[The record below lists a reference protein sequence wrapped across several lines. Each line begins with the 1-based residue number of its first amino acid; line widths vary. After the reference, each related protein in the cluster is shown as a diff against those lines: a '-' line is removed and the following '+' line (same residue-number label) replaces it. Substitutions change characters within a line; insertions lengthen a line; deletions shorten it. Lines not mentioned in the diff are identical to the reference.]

1 MNLGFVHSRGTI
13 LSMKFSKSAKIAV
26 LHGGLSRE
34 REVSLRTGAA
44 ITKALK
50 EAGYTDVQA
59 IDVGHDIAVVLTQ
72 NKPDVAFN
80 ALHGKFGEDGAIQG
94 ILEYLSIPYTGSGVL
109 GSAIS
114 MDKSTTKKLF
124 DYFKL
129 PTLPWTTS
137 FEGQNFDEFKNRL
150 LKTLTFPMIAKP
162 ANEGSTIGIEIVHHE
177 KDLEKTF
184 HETLKFDSTVVWES
198 FRKGRELT
206 VGVLKGHALPIVEI
220 RPKSGFYD
228 YDAKYTKGATEY
240 ICPAEISPG
249 LTKKIQDLALKAF
262 AATRCSSFG
271 RVDYIF
277 EGDQPWLLEVNTVPG
292 MTETSLF
299 PKAAKVEGMEF
310 PEFCE
315 IILQDASLKKF

>member
-1 MNLGFVHSRGTI
+1 MN
-13 LSMKFSKSAKIAV
+13 FSKLAKIAV

-44 ITKALK
+44 IVNALK
-50 EAGYTDVQA
+50 ESGYTNVKA
-59 IDVGHDIAVVLTQ
+59 IDVGQDIAVILTQ
-72 NKPDVAFN
+72 NKPDVVFN

-124 DYFKL
+124 EYFKL

-137 FEGQNFDEFKNRL
+137 FAGQSYSEFRDRL
-150 LKTLTFPMIAKP
+150 LKTLMFPVIGKP
-162 ANEGSTIGIEIVHHE
+162 ANEGSTIGIEIVYEE
-177 KDLEKTF
+177 KELEKAF

-206 VGVLKGHALPIVEI
+206 VGVLKGQALPIVEI

-228 YDAKYTKGATEY
+228 YESKYTKGATEY
-240 ICPAEISPG
+240 ICPAEIPSG
-249 LTKKIQDLALKAF
+249 VTKKIQDLSLKAF
-262 AATRCSSFG
+262 AATRSSSFG
-271 RVDYIF
+271 RVDFIL

-299 PKAAKVEGMEF
+299 PKAAKVKGMEF

-315 IILQDASLKKF
+315 IILQDASLKKS

>member
-1 MNLGFVHSRGTI
+1 
-13 LSMKFSKSAKIAV
+13 MKFAKNVSIAV

-34 REVSLRTGAA
+34 RDVSLRTGAA
-44 ITKALK
+44 ITKALG
-50 EAGYTDVQA
+50 EAGYINVKA
-59 IDVGHDIAVVLTQ
+59 VDVGQDIAVVLTK
-72 NKPDVAFN
+72 NKPDVVFN

-124 DYFKL
+124 EYFKL

-137 FEGQNFDEFKNRL
+137 FEGQSFSDFKLRL
-150 LKTLTFPMIAKP
+150 KKALTFPVIGKP
-162 ANEGSTIGIEIVHHE
+162 ANEGSTIGIEIVKDE
-177 KDLEKTF
+177 DDLERAF

-206 VGVLKGHALPIVEI
+206 VGVLKGEALPLIEI

-228 YDAKYTKGATEY
+228 YESKYTKGATEY
-240 ICPAEISPG
+240 ICPAEVSRN
-249 LTKKIQDLALKAF
+249 LTEKIQDLSLKAF
-262 AATRCSSFG
+262 AATRSSSFG
-271 RVDYIF
+271 RVDFIL

-299 PKAAKVEGMEF
+299 PKAAKQKGLEF
-310 PEFCE
+310 PQFCE
-315 IILQDASLKKF
+315 MILQDASLKKS

>member
-1 MNLGFVHSRGTI
+1 
-13 LSMKFSKSAKIAV
+13 MKFSKSSSVVV

-34 REVSLRTGAA
+34 RDVSLRTGAA
-44 ITKALK
+44 ITKALG
-50 EAGYTDVQA
+50 EAGYTNVKA
-59 IDVGHDIAVVLTQ
+59 IDVGHDVAVVLTKE
-72 NKPDVAFN
+72 KPDVAFN
-80 ALHGKFGEDGAIQG
+80 ALHGRFGEDGSIQG
-94 ILEYLSIPYTGSGVL
+94 ILEYLGIPYTGSGVL

-129 PTLPWTTS
+129 PSLPWTTS
-137 FEGQNFDEFKNRL
+137 FQGQSYDQFRDRL
-150 LKTLTFPMIAKP
+150 KKVLKFPVIAKP
-162 ANEGSTIGIEIVHHE
+162 ANEGSTIGIEIVKDE
-177 KDLEKTF
+177 SDLERAF

-206 VGVLKGHALPIVEI
+206 VGVLKGEALPIIEI

-228 YDAKYTKGATEY
+228 YQSKYTKGATEY
-240 ICPAEISPG
+240 LCPAEISKG
-249 LTKKIQDLALKAF
+249 VAEKINEFTLKAF

-271 RVDYIF
+271 RVDFIL
-277 EGDQPWLLEVNTVPG
+277 EGDQPWLLEVNSVPG

-299 PKAAKVEGMEF
+299 PKAAKVKGMEF

-315 IILQDASLKKF
+315 IILQDANLKKS